1 MRSFQLPGSS
11 PSVNQWFYV
20 LSMIFS
26 NIPTLVTSSYNLTYP
41 TSSLYS
47 EWLTRRFPRMGA
59 VCFRQL
65 SGSIGGGYYD
75 NSDIQFSLVQSLSHV
90 WLFATPWATACQASL
105 SIMNSQARSNSCP
118 LSHRCHPT
126 ISSSVIP
133 FSSYLQSFP
142 ASGSFSMSKFFISN
156 GQNIGASASASVF
169 PMILGTNKNKDSDNG
184 SHDRQ
189 KCFPPRILRSEPL
202 IS

>member
-11 PSVNQWFYV
+11 PNVNQWFYV
-20 LSMIFS
+20 LSMIS
-26 NIPTLVTSSYNLTYP
+26 NTPTLVTSSYNLTYP

-47 EWLTRRFPRMGA
+47 EWLTRSFPRMEA
-59 VCFRQL
+59 VFFQQL
-65 SGSIGGGYYD
+65 SGSIGDEYYD
-75 NSDIQFSLVQSLSHV
+75 NSDIQFSSVQSLSCV
-90 WLFATPWATACQASL
+90 WLFVTPWATACQASL
-105 SIMNSQARSNSCP
+105 SIMNSQARSNSCL

-126 ISSSVIP
+126 ISSSVTP

-142 ASGSFSMSKFFISN
+142 ASGSFSVSKFFVSN

-169 PMILGTNKNKDSDNG
+169 PMILGTNKNKDSDND
-184 SHDRQ
+184 SHNRQ